1 MDDGDPDNPIE
12 EGTVTTETDVGTV
25 VAVAVGGVG
34 GVSIVILV
42 LGDATLCYHHI
53 VIEGHMRMIFSL

>member
-12 EGTVTTETDVGTV
+12 EGTVTAETDVGTV

-42 LGDATLCYHHI
+42 LGDATLLLSPY
-53 VIEGHMRMIFSL
+53 RN

>member
-25 VAVAVGGVG
+25 AVAVAVGGVG

-42 LGDATLCYHHI
+42 LGDATLLLSPY
-53 VIEGHMRMIFSL
+53 RN

>member
-12 EGTVTTETDVGTV
+12 EGTVTAETDVGTV
-25 VAVAVGGVG
+25 VAVAVAVAVAVGGVG

-42 LGDATLCYHHI
+42 LGDATLLL
-53 VIEGHMRMIFSL
+53 SLYRN

>member
-12 EGTVTTETDVGTV
+12 EGTVTAETDVGTV
-25 VAVAVGGVG
+25 VAVAVAVVVGGVG

-42 LGDATLCYHHI
+42 LGDATLLLSPY
-53 VIEGHMRMIFSL
+53 RN

>member
-25 VAVAVGGVG
+25 VAVAVGGVVG
-34 GVSIVILV
+34 LVSIVILV
-42 LGDATLCYHHI
+42 LGDATLLLSPY
-53 VIEGHMRMIFSL
+53 RN